1 MIKTF
6 IENTNIDYNKLDQV
20 AQYISNFYSFVLK
33 DNAKDIVTNAHHFV
47 KCRDFINDIFFYSTY
62 IKKNIKSIYGLNY
75 SIKDQEIDWKNPQLL
90 IKFTNQE
97 HLDLFIK
104 NINYLYSFETFYEIA
119 FTVVEETT
127 DKQIILLTFSSF
139 WLKNTITLSLYTY
152 ILRCLCYQLKGNFW
166 EFILKFKIKKLDWN
180 NKSYQALN
188 PEGDLI
194 CEIEKKKLF
203 FLIQNLPE
211 IDLNLKDLDYHI
223 KNDNKY
229 IIHDSLG
236 FVCQTTYHIN
246 ETNYPNIEKNNN
258 NKLCPADVKVV
269 M

>member
-6 IENTNIDYNKLDQV
+6 IANTNIECNKLDQV
-20 AQYISNFYSFVLK
+20 QQYISNLYSFVLK

-47 KCRDFINDIFFYSTY
+47 KCRDFLNDIFFYSTY
-62 IKKNIKSIYGLNY
+62 IKKDIKSIYGLNY

-90 IKFTNQE
+90 LKFTNQE

-127 DKQIILLTFSSF
+127 NKQIILLTFSSF

-152 ILRCLCYQLKGNFW
+152 ILRCLCYPLEGNFW
-166 EFILKFKIKKLDWN
+166 EFILNFKIKKLDWN
-180 NKSYQALN
+180 NKSYQILN

-194 CEIEKKKLF
+194 CEIEKNNLF

-211 IDLNLKDLDYHI
+211 INVNLENLDYYI
-223 KNDNKY
+223 KNEY
-229 IIHDSLG
+229 IYTIHDSLG
-236 FVCQTTYHIN
+236 FVCQIRYHIN
-246 ETNYPNIEKNNN
+246 KTNYPNIEKNN

>member
-6 IENTNIDYNKLDQV
+6 INNTDINYRTLDELEQH
-20 AQYISNFYSFVLK
+20 ISNFYSFVLK
-33 DNAKDIVTNAHHFV
+33 DNAKDIVTNAHPFV
-47 KCRDFINDIFFYSTY
+47 KCRDFLNDIFFYSTY

-75 SIKDQEIDWKNPQLL
+75 SIKDQEINWENPQLL
-90 IKFTNQE
+90 LKFEEQK

-152 ILRCLCYQLKGNFW
+152 ILRCLCYPLEGNFW
-166 EFILKFKIKKLDWN
+166 EFILNFKIKKLDWN
-180 NKSYQALN
+180 NESYQILN

-194 CEIEKKKLF
+194 CEIEKNNLF

-211 IDLNLKDLDYHI
+211 INVNLENLDYYI
-223 KNDNKY
+223 KNKY
-229 IIHDSLG
+229 KYDIHDSLG
-236 FVCQTTYHIN
+236 FRCQIRYHIN
-246 ETNYPNIEKNNN
+246 KTNYPNIEKNN

>member
-6 IENTNIDYNKLDQV
+6 IANTNIECDKLDQV
-20 AQYISNFYSFVLK
+20 EQYISNLYSFVLK

-47 KCRDFINDIFFYSTY
+47 KCRDFLNDIFFYSTY
-62 IKKNIKSIYGLNY
+62 IKKDIKSIYGLNY

-90 IKFTNQE
+90 LKFTNQE

-152 ILRCLCYQLKGNFW
+152 ILRCLCYPIKGNFW
-166 EFILKFKIKKLDWN
+166 KFILNFRVKKLSWDN
-180 NKSYQALN
+180 TPYQILN
-188 PEGDLI
+188 PEGYLI
-194 CEIEKKKLF
+194 YEIEKKKLF

-211 IDLNLKDLDYHI
+211 IDLNFKDLDYHI
-223 KNDNKY
+223 KNDNAY

-236 FVCQTTYHIN
+236 FVCQTTYHID
-246 ETNYPNIEKNNN
+246 ETNYPNIKKNN